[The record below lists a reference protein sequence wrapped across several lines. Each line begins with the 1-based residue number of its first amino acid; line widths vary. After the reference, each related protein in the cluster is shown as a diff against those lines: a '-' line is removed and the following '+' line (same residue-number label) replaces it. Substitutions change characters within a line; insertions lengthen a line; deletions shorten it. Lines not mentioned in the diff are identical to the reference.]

1 MSVVRRSTLMMDDDD
16 VNTWGGRRRKGGVRG
31 KEGRG
36 VQDLEGRR
44 RGDVGGSSPTHI
56 PPPPVCLTHLHLCG
70 VTSPAC
76 GPPYNTSKSSW
87 RHRENP
93 ASIRMQ
99 QLLLLQLLAA
109 STVLGATLEHSQR
122 IARNVNVEWPKA
134 GLEVCEELQDERYS
148 LSCQQ
153 CFHNSGKDF
162 KKSLLEEPD
171 HDCFDRF
178 KVDENNKNWHLHS
191 SGSSGEGKQ
200 RTSRDF
206 DHTANSHHPKAS
218 LTASINPPSA
228 SPAQAAAER
237 DMVYEYGNTGHDM
250 PFEGVGPLAVDVLMG
265 ECIVAYL
272 EGKGKLQI
280 LVDEIL
286 ESPAPVP
293 AWIFQELLTLIKT
306 IKLT

>member
-1 MSVVRRSTLMMDDDD
+1 
-16 VNTWGGRRRKGGVRG
+16 
-31 KEGRG
+31 
-36 VQDLEGRR
+36 
-44 RGDVGGSSPTHI
+44 
-56 PPPPVCLTHLHLCG
+56 
-70 VTSPAC
+70 
-76 GPPYNTSKSSW
+76 
-87 RHRENP
+87 
-93 ASIRMQ
+93 MQ

-162 KKSLLEEPD
+162 KKIKVCVRDWLPQIIARCATNAHAKYIKSFNSCIAHAIKYNAHLNQRANLLCTKGGALLKRVSHSKILPNGPAAIYSSMAQELLITTEPVKSLLEEPD

-206 DHTANSHHPKAS
+206 DHTANSHHPK
-218 LTASINPPSA
+218 A